1 MRRIQG
7 MRIRMEELADIYS
20 SLKYYAK
27 YYDDAENE
35 VQTVLQAIEDT
46 YKREYPDAELDDG
59 FVFYN
64 RRNAGRKSK
73 LSPDDRK
80 EILSLR
86 KQGIPAEQIAE
97 QFNLEISY
105 VYKIIRKEQGR

>member
-1 MRRIQG
+1 MRRTRA
-7 MRIRMEELADIYS
+7 RIRMEELADIYS
-20 SLKYYAK
+20 SLKYFTR
-27 YYDDAENE
+27 YYDDAEE
-35 VQTVLQAIEDT
+35 EIKTVLQAIEDT

-64 RRNAGRKSK
+64 RRGAGRKSR

-80 EILSLR
+80 QIALLR
-86 KQGIPAEQIAE
+86 KQGVPVEQIAK
-97 QFNLEISY
+97 QYNLEVSY

>member
-1 MRRIQG
+1 MQRIKGQ
-7 MRIRMEELADIYS
+7 RIRMEELADIYS
-20 SLKYYAK
+20 SLKYFSK

-35 VQTVLQAIEDT
+35 VAVVLKAIEKT
-46 YKREYPDAELDDG
+46 FKREYEDKELAED

-64 RRNAGRKSK
+64 RRGAGRKSK

-97 QFNLEISY
+97 RYNLEISY

>member
-1 MRRIQG
+1 MNRTRAK
-7 MRIRMEELADIYS
+7 IRMEELADIYS
-20 SLKYYAK
+20 SLKFFTK

-35 VQTVLQAIEDT
+35 VKTVLQAIEKT
-46 YKREYPDAELDDG
+46 YRREYPDAELDDG
-59 FVFYN
+59 FVFHN

-80 EILSLR
+80 QIALLR
-86 KQGIPAEQIAE
+86 KQGIPVDQIAE
-97 QFNLEISY
+97 RFNLEVSY

>member
-1 MRRIQG
+1 MRRTRA
-7 MRIRMEELADIYS
+7 RIRMEELADIYS

-46 YKREYPDAELDDG
+46 YRREYPDAELAEG

-80 EILSLR
+80 QIALLR
-86 KQGIPAEQIAE
+86 KQGIPVDQIAE
-97 QFNLEISY
+97 RFNLEVSY

>member
-1 MRRIQG
+1 MQRIKGQ
-7 MRIRMEELADIYS
+7 RIRMEELADIYS
-20 SLKYYAK
+20 SLKFFSQ

-35 VQTVLQAIEDT
+35 VKTVLQAIEDT
-46 YKREYPDAELDDG
+46 FKREFPDAELNDG

-64 RRNAGRKSK
+64 RRGAGRKSR

-80 EILSLR
+80 QIALLR
-86 KQGIPAEQIAE
+86 KQGVPVEQIAK
-97 QFNLEISY
+97 QYNLEVSY

>member
-80 EILSLR
+80 QIALLR
-86 KQGIPAEQIAE
+86 KQGVPVEQIAE

>member
-1 MRRIQG
+1 MRRTRA
-7 MRIRMEELADIYS
+7 RIRMEELADIYS
-20 SLKYYAK
+20 SLKYYTK

-46 YKREYPDAELDDG
+46 YRREYPDAEFTDD
-59 FVFYN
+59 FVFHN
-64 RRNAGRKSK
+64 RRGAGRKSR

-80 EILSLR
+80 QIALLR
-86 KQGIPAEQIAE
+86 KQGVPVEQIAE
-97 QFNLEISY
+97 QYNLEISY

>member
-1 MRRIQG
+1 MRRTRA
-7 MRIRMEELADIYS
+7 RIRMEELADIYS
-20 SLKYYAK
+20 SLKYYTK

-35 VQTVLQAIEDT
+35 VQTVLQAIEET
-46 YKREYPDAELDDG
+46 YRREYPDAELNDG

-64 RRNAGRKSK
+64 RRGAGRKSK

-86 KQGIPAEQIAE
+86 KQGIPVDQIAE
-97 QFNLEISY
+97 RFNLEVSY

>member
-1 MRRIQG
+1 MRRTRA
-7 MRIRMEELADIYS
+7 RIRMEELADIYS
-20 SLKYYAK
+20 SLKYFTK

-35 VQTVLQAIEDT
+35 VQTVLQAIEET
-46 YKREYPDAELDDG
+46 YHREYPDAELTDG

-80 EILSLR
+80 EIMLLR
-86 KQGIPAEQIAE
+86 KQGMPVDQIAK
-97 QFNLEISY
+97 QYNLEISY